1 MSFDQLSHDFS
12 DLVDFQP
19 NWNTSSF
26 VRSFAIISLLC
37 CSNHLFER
45 NRYQDID
52 TYRLQMKFGLRLRE
66 SWLTICCA
74 IHKILL
80 FIRIGDGDITPMRSS
95 KWIKVNSIQRLF
107 VYLNFWFR
115 RVWFFWSLSY
125 VKASRSV
132 ILTKCTI
139 YPFSYRPLSS
149 MLVLARF
156 LSAVFLN
163 HTCIIYITW
172 ADGKSVLLRSQCY
185 SIKNAVLIA
194 YWWCRK
200 IVLKKKSSLTFNWR
214 FLHRCSIGNS
224 KIVRCEIEINI
235 TRQDLS

>member
-1 MSFDQLSHDFS
+1 MHDLVHSCNHCTRLSKRWGVANRDAELLVVYCRFYNVGEPKVSKSNRYWRKLCGWMSSDQLSHDFS

-26 VRSFAIISLLC
+26 VRSFAILSLLC

-107 VYLNFWFR
+107 VYQNLLFLIPELCE
-115 RVWFFWSLSY
+115 SI
-125 VKASRSV
+125 SV
-132 ILTKCTI
+132 GDFDKVYHL
-139 YPFSYRPLSS
+139 P
-149 MLVLARF
+149 
-156 LSAVFLN
+156 VF
-163 HTCIIYITW
+163 I
-172 ADGKSVLLRSQCY
+172 
-185 SIKNAVLIA
+185 
-194 YWWCRK
+194 
-200 IVLKKKSSLTFNWR
+200 
-214 FLHRCSIGNS
+214 
-224 KIVRCEIEINI
+224 
-235 TRQDLS
+235 

>member
-1 MSFDQLSHDFS
+1 MHDLVHSCNHWTRLPVVTIVGMSRCTVTCPLLQIYIVGEPKNSKGNRSWRKLCGWMSSDQLSHDFS

-107 VYLNFWFR
+107 VYQNLLFLIPELCE
-115 RVWFFWSLSY
+115 SI
-125 VKASRSV
+125 SV
-132 ILTKCTI
+132 GDFDKVYHL
-139 YPFSYRPLSS
+139 P
-149 MLVLARF
+149 
-156 LSAVFLN
+156 VF
-163 HTCIIYITW
+163 I
-172 ADGKSVLLRSQCY
+172 
-185 SIKNAVLIA
+185 
-194 YWWCRK
+194 
-200 IVLKKKSSLTFNWR
+200 
-214 FLHRCSIGNS
+214 
-224 KIVRCEIEINI
+224 
-235 TRQDLS
+235 